1 MIKRFIYALLL
12 TAVLP
17 LFTGCNSPEV
27 FTEAMQLKKNEKIYT
42 RFNIW
47 YTDPKAISSMNYIS
61 GKILP
66 FGTEVDVA
74 SVNVS
79 RISCYSDVWEI
90 AFNPVGS
97 QTRYTVV
104 FDEQMM
110 MQDVQTYIKRLFT
123 TQNREQLGKGIS
135 KEFLRDINRG
145 RVVSGM
151 NRDEVLLT
159 YGFPPPPRTFSLKND
174 TWIYQEKQFDS
185 KRIIFR
191 GGKVRSCIDMEE

>member
-12 TAVLP
+12 IAVLP

-47 YTDPKAISSMNYIS
+47 YTNPQTISSMNYIN

-66 FGTEVDVA
+66 FGSEVDVA

-79 RISCYSDVWEI
+79 RISCYSDVWDI
-90 AFNPVGS
+90 SFKTVGS
-97 QTRYTVV
+97 QTKYTVV

-110 MQDVQTYIKRLFT
+110 MQDVETYIKRLFT
-123 TQNREQLGKGIS
+123 KQNRKQLSKGIS
-135 KEFLRDINRG
+135 KEFLREINRG
-145 RVVSGM
+145 RVISRM

-159 YGFPPPPRTFSLKND
+159 YGYPPPPRTFSLKND
-174 TWIYQEKQFDS
+174 TWIYQEKQFAS
-185 KRIIFR
+185 RRIIFR
-191 GGKVRSCIDMEE
+191 GGKVRSIIDMED